1 MTTKT
6 KISFQLTV
14 VQRIVAGFVLLSAGL
29 VFVAI
34 SALTAVSDIQSG
46 VDRLVE
52 RAGPAAD
59 GANALSLSFTR
70 VNQLILAHYNSEST
84 DVLAQ
89 LEQEYQTERAR
100 IERAIA
106 ELVAI
111 TADISSG
118 AAASTELVTL
128 QESLPELFDNI
139 ESTQR
144 IYRDSLQSF
153 SELNNRRVSMNENA
167 ATINQVLETIHA
179 EVETPSAQILMYQAH
194 VSLRQGIDLANQLG
208 SARSVAE
215 FAQIQ
220 TEFRRWMDGYGR
232 LGFRLLGA
240 RRQDAAVDANFEAF
254 GGAVSDFLANVSGDG
269 GLVTTVNNYLQIRAS
284 LEARLQRSQDEL
296 ANAERV
302 LANTRQFANTYR
314 RQVNSDSTQVVA
326 DSQLIIVGVS
336 LLALLAGIVI
346 AWLVTR
352 TIRKPLKAVV
362 GALRRIAQGDLSER
376 WPSHSNDEFGELTRS
391 AEQVVESLR
400 DMVTVIQQQSDTLN
414 QVVTQAH
421 QVAMNMQADVS
432 KQREETDWVATA
444 VHEMAATIEEV
455 ARHAEHASSEMEQAT
470 GYASNS
476 REIVS
481 ASQQSISTL
490 VGVMTGA
497 ATAIQQLDNDVN
509 SIQDILQVI
518 DAIAE
523 QTNLLA
529 LNAAIEAARAG
540 EQGRGFAVV
549 ADEVRTLASRTQQ
562 STVEIKEKIEVML
575 RASSG
580 AVEAIRSG
588 QTHTDHSAE
597 QSAQALNVITE
608 FADVVDRIRDLNVQI
623 ATAAEQQAQ
632 VANEINQNVTRI
644 ADIAE
649 KTEQG
654 ATATRD
660 ANGQLHQSADALLE
674 SVKRFSL

>member
-1 MTTKT
+1 MKSR
-6 KISFQLTV
+6 ISVQLTV
-14 VQRIVAGFVLLSAGL
+14 VQRIVAGYILLGAGL
-29 VFVAI
+29 VFVAV
-34 SALTAVSDIQSG
+34 SALNAVSDIQSG
-46 VDRLVE
+46 VNRLVE
-52 RAGPAAD
+52 RAGPASD
-59 GANALSLSFTR
+59 HANALSLSFTR
-70 VNQLILAHYNSEST
+70 VNQLILAHYNSDTT

-89 LEQEYQTERAR
+89 IEQAYQSERRR
-100 IERAIA
+100 IEQDIA
-106 ELVAI
+106 ELALI
-111 TADISSG
+111 IGDISGGSD
-118 AAASTELVTL
+118 AAEQLLAL

-144 IYRDSLQSF
+144 IYRDSLNSF
-153 SELNNRRVSMNENA
+153 SELTSRRTLLNEHA
-167 ATINQVLETIHA
+167 DAINQVLETIHR
-179 EVETPSAQILMYQAH
+179 EVSTPNAQTLMYQAH
-194 VSLRQGIDLANQLG
+194 VSLRQGIDLANRLG
-208 SARSVAE
+208 SARSVTE

-220 TEFRRWMDGYGR
+220 TDFRRWMDSYGR
-232 LGFRLLGA
+232 LGFQLLGA
-240 RRQDAAVDANFEAF
+240 RRQDEAVDRHFEAF
-254 GGAVSDFLANVSGDG
+254 GNAVSEFLANVSGDG

-284 LEARLQRSQDEL
+284 LETRLQRSQEQLTD
-296 ANAERV
+296 AERV
-302 LANTRQFANTYR
+302 LADTRAFANTYR
-314 RQVNSDSTQVVA
+314 RQVNNNSVQVVT
-326 DSQLIIVGVS
+326 DSRLLITGVS
-336 LLALLAGIVI
+336 LLALLAGVFI

-352 TIRKPLKAVV
+352 TIRKPLKSVV

-376 WPSHSNDEFGELTRS
+376 WAQHSSDEFGELTRS

-421 QVAMNMQADVS
+421 QVASDMQGDVS

-455 ARHAEHASSEMEQAT
+455 ARHAEHASTEMEQAT
-470 GYASNS
+470 SYASNS

-490 VGVMTGA
+490 VDVMTGA
-497 ATAIQQLDNDVN
+497 ATTIQQLDNDVN

-549 ADEVRTLASRTQQ
+549 ADEVRTLASRTQK
-562 STVEIKEKIEVML
+562 STVEIKEKIDTML
-575 RASSG
+575 RASSS
-580 AVEAIRSG
+580 AVEVIRSG
-588 QTHTDHSAE
+588 QVHTDHSAE
-597 QSAQALNVITE
+597 QSAQALHVITE
-608 FADVVDRIRDLNVQI
+608 FADVIDRIRDLNVQI

-674 SVKRFSL
+674 SVKRFSF